1 MKKTL
6 KTLLLSLAFSDF
18 GVDLFAQPF
27 QTSLLVKWLQ
37 LKSPG
42 CNAHRIMNISGSVFS
57 TISFLGVVAVSVD
70 RFLAVHLIPVIFRYQ
85 EVVTHKRVVVV
96 VIFIW
101 VFRAFVS
108 LMILWESRV
117 TRDFLISFTAAFAF
131 MLTLVAYIRIYLT
144 VRRHK
149 NQMQSVEVHEEGL
162 SGEKA
167 KFAALIRSTVGIF
180 YVYLV
185 FLFCYLPVLICVA
198 TIGISG
204 TSTALKRFDLF
215 SLIPVYLN
223 SSLNPVIYCWKMRPI
238 QLAILHMLRKMSRNT
253 S

>member
-57 TISFLGVVAVSVD
+57 TISFLGVVAVSVE
-70 RFLAVHLIPVIFRYQ
+70 RFLAVQLHLRYQ

-108 LMILWESRV
+108 LMIVWESRV

-131 MLTLVAYIRIYLT
+131 MLTLVAYVRIYLT

-198 TIGISG
+198 TNPKHKYCFEKILSFI
-204 TSTALKRFDLF
+204 T
-215 SLIPVYLN
+215 N
-223 SSLNPVIYCWKMRPI
+223 SSLSEFIFEPCNLLLEDETHSTCH
-238 QLAILHMLRKMSRNT
+238 LAHASEDV
-253 S
+253 

>member
-57 TISFLGVVAVSVD
+57 TISFLGVVSVSVD
-70 RFLAVHLIPVIFRYQ
+70 RFLAVQLHLRYQ

-131 MLTLVAYIRIYLT
+131 MLTLVAYIGGGYI
-144 VRRHK
+144 
-149 NQMQSVEVHEEGL
+149 
-162 SGEKA
+162 
-167 KFAALIRSTVGIF
+167 
-180 YVYLV
+180 
-185 FLFCYLPVLICVA
+185 
-198 TIGISG
+198 
-204 TSTALKRFDLF
+204 
-215 SLIPVYLN
+215 
-223 SSLNPVIYCWKMRPI
+223 
-238 QLAILHMLRKMSRNT
+238 
-253 S
+253 

>member
-18 GVDLFAQPF
+18 GVDLFAQLF

-70 RFLAVHLIPVIFRYQ
+70 RFLAVQLHLRYQ
-85 EVVTHKRVVVV
+85 EVVTYKRVVVV

-108 LMILWESRV
+108 LMIVWESRV

-131 MLTLVAYIRIYLT
+131 MLTLVAYVRIYLT

-204 TSTALKRFDLF
+204 TSTALKRFYLL
-215 SLIPVYLN
+215 SLIPVYLS